1 MNESTLVPRE
11 EMSDLDWLA
20 RNVHNW
26 PAGHQGWCY
35 VISNRDG
42 TKGVATSLIGQF
54 DCPWVRI
61 ETQEWL
67 TRRAELQNKP
77 TEWPDGA
84 NWLAQDKD
92 GEWYF
97 YKDTAD
103 NPPQNHGEENWFSDE
118 AGDIRC
124 RRIGEVL
131 GDWRDTLEKRPADM
145 SEQAVT
151 ARLKDATDN
160 VLAAVPELMA
170 DKYKFTPF
178 ISIEDNQE
186 KAMKQDNGWYE
197 RGDLP
202 PVGAVCYIRHS
213 CWNSEK
219 YDKVTIVAI
228 TNEYLIVKYETLEQ
242 HYMLKDIS
250 FRPIRTER
258 DELVNVFIN
267 HYGNPKGAEGY
278 IGIAD
283 AILAAGF
290 SLGDK

>member
-1 MNESTLVPRE
+1 MSNET
-11 EMSDLDWLA
+11 DLGWLA

-42 TKGVATSLIGQF
+42 TKGVATSLIGQV

-61 ETQEWL
+61 EKQEWL
-67 TRRAELQNKP
+67 ARRAELQNKP
-77 TEWPDGA
+77 SWADFGESAKFMAQDSDGA
-84 NWLAQDKD
+84 WMAF
-92 GEWYF
+92 EIEP
-97 YKDTAD
+97 TAKSHVWSAMRGWCGYAREGRD
-103 NPPQNHGEENWFSDE
+103 
-118 AGDIRC
+118 RC
-124 RRIGEVL
+124 RGEVL
-131 GDWRDTLEKRPADM
+131 GDWRDTLEKRP
-145 SEQAVT
+145 EEFQT
-151 ARLKDATDN
+151 
-160 VLAAVPELMA
+160 
-170 DKYKFTPF
+170 FT
-178 ISIEDNQE
+178 SIEDNQE
-186 KAMKQDNGWYE
+186 KAMKQDNGWHE
-197 RGDLP
+197 RGELP
-202 PVGAVCYIRHS
+202 PVGVECDIRHS

-219 YDKVTIVAI
+219 YEKVTVAAI
-228 TNEYLIVKYETLEQ
+228 TNEYLIVKYATFEQ

-290 SLGDK
+290 SLGAK